1 MRNPD
6 KSHDADKG
14 HGPDNSIG
22 SDKTRDSGTWRER
35 RETPRLQPATPPR
48 RRRWRRAL
56 AAVGATAILLTTVP
70 LFIDVPLRFL
80 WNASASVPRGLYM
93 VSDRRPVRGDLAV
106 VRPAPDVAR
115 YMARRRYVPLG
126 IPLLKPVVAAS
137 GATACRDGIAVTI
150 DGRPAATALRA
161 DRLGR
166 PLPVWTGCVL
176 LGVDEFFLIAGGSP
190 ASFDSRYFGP
200 VKADAVVGRAVPIWT
215 AS

>member
-1 MRNPD
+1 MRDPD
-6 KSHDADKG
+6 KSLDPDKLHDADKSR
-14 HGPDNSIG
+14 GP
-22 SDKTRDSGTWRER
+22 DKTREPGTWHAR
-35 RETPRLQPATPPR
+35 RATPRLQPSPPPR

-56 AAVGATAILLTTVP
+56 ASVGATAILLTTIP
-70 LFIDVPLRFL
+70 LFIDLPLRFL

-93 VSDRRPVRGDLAV
+93 VSDGRPARGDLAV

-137 GATACRDGIAVTI
+137 GATACRDDIAVTI

-166 PLPVWTGCVL
+166 PLPVWSGCVRLGADDYFL
-176 LGVDEFFLIAGGSP
+176 LARGSS

-200 VKADAVVGRAVPIWT
+200 VKAGAIVGCAMPIWT
-215 AS
+215 TS

>member
-1 MRNPD
+1 MA
-6 KSHDADKG
+6 S
-14 HGPDNSIG
+14 
-22 SDKTRDSGTWRER
+22 
-35 RETPRLQPATPPR
+35 
-48 RRRWRRAL
+48 
-56 AAVGATAILLTTVP
+56 VGATAILLTTIP

-93 VSDRRPVRGDLAV
+93 VSDDRPSRGDLAV

-115 YMARRRYVPLG
+115 YMARRRYVPFG
-126 IPLLKPVVAAS
+126 IPLLKPVAATS

-150 DGRPAATALRA
+150 DDRPAATALRV

-166 PLPVWTGCVL
+166 PLPVWTGCVRLGPDEYFL
-176 LGVDEFFLIAGGSP
+176 LAGGSS

-215 AS
+215 VS